1 MDFLKHR
8 SPALFKSSVGETL
21 ASTEKNGE
29 VNRFLGWAIF
39 SAQQRFEDNQSEY
52 KILQAMQSKLDNI
65 DEDYVQKYYDR
76 HVSLLNTGGLT
87 LVSRDF
93 FEWGRKV
100 MAVSRQRLSKD
111 LLKSDPKTDFAA
123 EKEAILQDKSLQKMF
138 REI

>member
-1 MDFLKHR
+1 
-8 SPALFKSSVGETL
+8 
-21 ASTEKNGE
+21 
-29 VNRFLGWAIF
+29 
-39 SAQQRFEDNQSEY
+39 
-52 KILQAMQSKLDNI
+52 MQSKLDDI